1 MRTSFEV
8 RNRAYDIE
16 IVPGE
21 KSEGDK
27 FEIYRV
33 ALRDGEGAQVNGTLK
48 LTEAAIV
55 LAEQKANEE
64 GGTPEDWLA
73 RGCGRSLAAEI
84 LIRQPQPDFSLV
96 IDHRWI

>member
-8 RNRAYDIE
+8 RNRAYDVE

-21 KSEGDK
+21 KTEGDQ
-27 FEIYRV
+27 FEIYQV
-33 ALRDGEGAQVNGTLK
+33 ALRDAEGAQVNGTLK
-48 LTEAAIV
+48 LTATAV
-55 LAEQKANEE
+55 LLAEQKAREE
-64 GGTPEDWLA
+64 GGTLEERLA

-84 LIRQPQPDFSLV
+84 LIRKPKSDFSLV

>member
-1 MRTSFEV
+1 MKTSFEV

-16 IVPGE
+16 LVE
-21 KSEGDK
+21 QERHEGDK

-33 ALRDGEGAQVNGTLK
+33 ALRDAEGAQVNGTLK

-55 LAEQKANEE
+55 LAEQKATEE
-64 GGTPEDWLA
+64 GGTAEDWLA